1 MRKRVFDIVMSLVL
15 IILLSPVILLV
26 AVLVGIK
33 MGWPVFF
40 VQERVGKDN
49 QIFKI
54 YKFRT
59 MSNSVDKKGQPLSDE
74 MRLTKFGQFLRQT
87 SLDELPELFNILKG
101 EMSFVGPRP
110 LLVEYLLEYDE
121 HQIRRH
127 EIRPGLT
134 GWAQVNG
141 RNLVS
146 WEQRFNLDVWY
157 VDHRHFG
164 LDLKILWMTV
174 IKVLKREGISQEG
187 QVTMEKFKRRIV

>member
-157 VDHRHFG
+157 VEHHHFG

>member
-1 MRKRVFDIVMSLVL
+1 MQKRVFDIVMSLVL

-87 SLDELPELFNILKG
+87 SLDELPQLFNILKG

-157 VDHRHFG
+157 VEHHHFG

>member
-1 MRKRVFDIVMSLVL
+1 MRKRLFDIVMSLVL
-15 IILLSPVILLV
+15 IILLSPVMILV
-26 AVLVGIK
+26 AILVGVK
-33 MGWPVFF
+33 MGWPVLFI
-40 VQERVGKDN
+40 QERVGKDN

-59 MSNSVDKKGQPLSDE
+59 MRSAVDKLGQPLSDDV
-74 MRLTKFGQFLRQT
+74 RLTKFGQLLRQT
-87 SLDELPELFNILKG
+87 SLDELPELFNILRG

-127 EIRPGLT
+127 ELRPGLT

-146 WEQRFNLDVWY
+146 WEERFNLDVWY

-164 LDLKILWMTV
+164 LDLKILWMTA

-187 QVTMEKFKRRIV
+187 QVTMEKFKRRIA

>member
-1 MRKRVFDIVMSLVL
+1 MRKRVFDIMMSLVL

-33 MGWPVFF
+33 MGWPIFF

-59 MSNSVDKKGQPLSDE
+59 MSNSVDKKGQPLSDG

-141 RNLVS
+141 RNLLS
-146 WEQRFNLDVWY
+146 WEERFNLDVWY

>member
-33 MGWPVFF
+33 MGWPIFF

-146 WEQRFNLDVWY
+146 WEERFNLDVWY

>member
-1 MRKRVFDIVMSLVL
+1 MQKRVFDIVMSLVL

-110 LLVEYLLEYDE
+110 LLVEYLLEYDQ

-127 EIRPGLT
+127 EKRPGLT

-146 WEQRFNLDVWY
+146 WEERFNLDVWY

>member
-1 MRKRVFDIVMSLVL
+1 MQKRVFDIVMSLVL

-33 MGWPVFF
+33 IGWPVFF

-146 WEQRFNLDVWY
+146 WEERFNLDVWY

>member
-146 WEQRFNLDVWY
+146 WEERFNLDVWS
-157 VDHRHFG
+157 VDHCHFG

>member
-146 WEQRFNLDVWY
+146 WEERFNLDVWY

-174 IKVLKREGISQEG
+174 IKVLKRVGISQEG

>member
-26 AVLVGIK
+26 AVLVGIR

-146 WEQRFNLDVWY
+146 WEERFNLDVWY

>member
-146 WEQRFNLDVWY
+146 WEERFNLDVWY
-157 VDHRHFG
+157 VEHHHFG

>member
-1 MRKRVFDIVMSLVL
+1 MQKRVFDIVMSLVL

-74 MRLTKFGQFLRQT
+74 MRLTKFGQCLRQT

-146 WEQRFNLDVWY
+146 WEERFNLDVWY

>member
-59 MSNSVDKKGQPLSDE
+59 MSNSVDKRGQPLSDE

-146 WEQRFNLDVWY
+146 WEERFNLD

>member
-146 WEQRFNLDVWY
+146 WEERFNLDVWY
-157 VDHRHFG
+157 VDHCHFG

>member
-110 LLVEYLLEYDE
+110 LLVEYLPEYDE

-146 WEQRFNLDVWY
+146 WEERFNLDVWY

>member
-1 MRKRVFDIVMSLVL
+1 MQKRVFDIVMSLVL

-40 VQERVGKDN
+40 VQERVGKNN

-146 WEQRFNLDVWY
+146 WEERFNLDVWY
-157 VDHRHFG
+157 VDHCHFG